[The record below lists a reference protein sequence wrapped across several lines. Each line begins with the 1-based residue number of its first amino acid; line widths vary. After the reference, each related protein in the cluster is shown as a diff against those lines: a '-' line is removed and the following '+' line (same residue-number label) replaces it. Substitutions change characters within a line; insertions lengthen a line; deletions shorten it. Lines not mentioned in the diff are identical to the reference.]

1 MTVLKIHQVP
11 NSSYSPSFEYKP
23 EGFNTRWWHEHHDGM
38 DWFNFLHGN
47 IELARAGI
55 ISPYTL
61 EADYKEVIHPCTGV
75 QIAFFEVH
83 KEYRRK
89 GFGRSSLELIKQ
101 KYPDTKIFAF
111 SENADDFWSGIG
123 WIYHPRQD
131 DHIGHY
137 QKLYIYN
144 GY

>member
-61 EADYKEVIHPCTGV
+61 SDTYENIIPPCKGV
-75 QIAFFEVH
+75 EIAFFEVH
-83 KEYRRK
+83 KDYR
-89 GFGRSSLELIKQ
+89 GRGIGRYSLELIKR
-101 KYPDTKIFAF
+101 KYPNTKLFAF
-111 SENADDFWSGIG
+111 SKNADGFWSGIG
-123 WIYHPRQD
+123 WVHYPRQD
-131 DHIGHY
+131 GHAEHY
-137 QKLYIYN
+137 WKLYIYN
-144 GY
+144 DC